1 MSNISTIE
9 DNNMLRGNINELEN
23 WKGSIFVR
31 SLILDA
37 SILKTKDVINVMD
50 DETTSMMDIFSL
62 VHHPQNKQIIV
73 IEPKKNGSIQS
84 IIME

>member
-1 MSNISTIE
+1 MLLNISINTGYHPFIMNNISTIQ
-9 DNNMLRGNINELEN
+9 DINMLRGNINELEN

-37 SILKTKDVINVMD
+37 YILKTKDVINGMD

-62 VHHPQNKQIIV
+62 VHHP
-73 IEPKKNGSIQS
+73 
-84 IIME
+84 